1 MSKERFIDEVPNF
14 DTNKIADIAM
24 QLYGIEGD
32 ISPLNSFEDQNA
44 LIKTSHGSF
53 VLKIANKRW
62 PEEELRIQT
71 LLLDHLKTAAPKTSW
86 SQVVPNIN
94 GDTMTKVNGF
104 DVRLLTFIEGVILVD
119 SERNSKLN
127 YSIGK
132 VLGQFSKAVQSFPH
146 PVLEKPTD
154 YWNLDNV
161 MACKA
166 FLQDVN
172 GKEIRSLIEKF
183 YKHYEANV
191 RPKIKNL
198 HKGIVHGDANE
209 QNLLVAEDDPSK
221 IVSLI
226 DFGDL
231 QKATHIN
238 DLAIALAYSLLD
250 VKDIDST
257 AREIIN
263 GYQEEFNI
271 EDDEFDVLFDLVA
284 MRLISSI
291 ILTSNRAKQFPENL
305 YILTSQKPAKILL
318 KKLEKWK
325 FKIPLDQ

>member
-1 MSKERFIDEVPNF
+1 MSKERFIEEVPNF
-14 DTNKIADIAM
+14 DTKKIAEVAM
-24 QLYGIEGD
+24 QLYGIEGE
-32 ISPLNSFEDQNA
+32 ISSLNSFEDQNV
-44 LIKTSHGSF
+44 LIKTSIGSF

-71 LLLDHLKTAAPKTSW
+71 LLLDHLKTAAPKISW
-86 SQVVPNIN
+86 PQVVPNIN

-104 DVRLLTFIEGVILVD
+104 HVRLLTFIEGVVLAE
-119 SERNSKLN
+119 SERSLELN

-132 VLGQFSKAVQSFPH
+132 VLGQFSKAVQSFQY
-146 PVLEKPTD
+146 PVPAKPID

-172 GKEIRSLIEKF
+172 DKETRSLIGRFYERYEK
-183 YKHYEANV
+183 YV
-191 RPKIKNL
+191 LPKIKNL
-198 HKGIVHGDANE
+198 PKAIVHGDANE
-209 QNLLVAEDDPSK
+209 HNLLVSKDDPTK
-221 IVSLI
+221 IVGLI
-226 DFGDL
+226 DFGDV

-257 AREIIN
+257 TREIIN
-263 GYQEEFNI
+263 GYREEFSI

-305 YILTSQKPAKILL
+305 YIVTSQKAAKILL
-318 KKLEKWK
+318 EKLEKWK
-325 FKIPLDQ
+325 FKIPLDH

>member
-1 MSKERFIDEVPNF
+1 MSKERIIDEVPNF
-14 DTNKIADIAM
+14 NTKEIADVAM
-24 QLYGIEGD
+24 QLYEIEGE
-32 ISPLNSFEDQNA
+32 ISTLNSFEDQNA

-71 LLLDHLKTAAPKTSW
+71 LLLDHLKTSAPKISW
-86 SQVVPNIN
+86 PRVVPNIKGN
-94 GDTMTKVNGF
+94 KMTKVNGF
-104 DVRLLTFIEGVILVD
+104 HVRLLTFIEGVILAD
-119 SERNSKLN
+119 SVRNSELN
-127 YSIGK
+127 YNIGK
-132 VLGQFSKAVQSFPH
+132 LLGQFSKAVQSFQH
-146 PVLEKPTD
+146 LVPVKPFD

-172 GKEIRSLIEKF
+172 GKEIRSLIVKF
-183 YKHYEANV
+183 YKHYETYV
-191 RPKIKNL
+191 FPKIKNL
-198 HKGIVHGDANE
+198 PKAIIHGDANE
-209 QNLLVAEDDPSK
+209 QNLLVAKDDQTK

-257 AREIIN
+257 ARQIIN

-271 EDDEFDVLFDLVA
+271 EDEEFDVLFDLVA

-305 YILTSQKPAKILL
+305 YILTSQKSAIILL
-318 KKLEKWK
+318 KKLGKWK
-325 FKIPLDQ
+325 YKG